1 MVSKKVVI
9 TNPSGLHAR
18 PASVLALSAGRCRSN
33 IVMIYGEKEIQIKS
47 VLNIMAAAVKTG
59 SEVEVRC
66 TGATEEED
74 LKTIV
79 ELIESGL
86 GE

>member
-9 TNPSGLHAR
+9 TNPSGIHAR
-18 PASVLALSAGRCRSN
+18 PASVLALAAGRCRSN
-33 IVMIYGEKEIQIKS
+33 VVMIYGEKEIQIKS

>member
-18 PASVLALSAGRCRSN
+18 PASVLALAAGRCRSN
-33 IVMIYGEKEIQIKS
+33 VVMIYGEKEIQIKS

>member
-18 PASVLALSAGRCRSN
+18 PASVLALAAGRCRSN

>member
-9 TNPSGLHAR
+9 SNPSGLHAR
-18 PASVLALSAGRCRSN
+18 PASVLALAAGKCRSN
-33 IVMIYGEKEIQIKS
+33 VVMIYGEKEIQIKS

-74 LKTIV
+74 LKTIID
-79 ELIESGL
+79 LIESGL

>member
-9 TNPSGLHAR
+9 SNPSGLHAR
-18 PASVLALSAGRCRSN
+18 PASVLALAAGKCKSN
-33 IVMIYGEKEIQIKS
+33 VVMVYGEKEIQIKS
-47 VLNIMAAAVKTG
+47 VLNIMAAAVKSG

-74 LKTIV
+74 LKTIID
-79 ELIESGL
+79 LIESGL